1 VFLASRLEV
10 CVSQNDRNKL
20 VNIKVTR
27 NVITSSNTVYIS
39 PVSNFIVGIDLDF
52 VDNKLFVHERF
63 PMVIESITIEIWE
76 SNKLSLSQAVRS
88 RHSIREKQGK

>member
-1 VFLASRLEV
+1 MFLASRLEV
-10 CVSQNDRNKL
+10 CVSQNDSNKL

-27 NVITSSNTVYIS
+27 NVITSSNTVYYPCYLNIS

-63 PMVIESITIEIWE
+63 PMVIGSITIEI
-76 SNKLSLSQAVRS
+76 
-88 RHSIREKQGK
+88 